1 MKKKKNAILKSQI
14 EQYEQLLKEVTKDEE
29 EMAQENELKALDR
42 EGGGDNHW
50 DEEEEEKKGS
60 CPSLTYKTNKTSTG
74 NRSKKKLEILSII
87 IFDEK

>member
-29 EMAQENELKALDR
+29 ELAQESELKAMDR
-42 EGGGDNHW
+42 EAGGENNW

-60 CPSLTYKTNKTSTG
+60 FPSLTYKTNKTSTA
-74 NRSKKKLEILSII
+74 NRSKN
-87 IFDEK
+87 